1 MNHLSDEDLSQEH
14 KDFGAWLETGID
26 RGWVTEPFCTTHDGG
41 FQYMGEEEI
50 QEWEEGG
57 DPCCHVVRIMI

>member
-1 MNHLSDEDLSQEH
+1 MNHISDEDLSQED

-41 FQYMGEEEI
+41 FQYMS
-50 QEWEEGG
+50 EG
-57 DPCCHVVRIMI
+57 DLS